1 VPKVYFVDVTN
12 RDAVQASRIKLSKLQ
27 KTMVNMY
34 LAEMGI
40 HQSEFAFPAV
50 KIEQNYVRAN
60 LELKEMG
67 AMGSL
72 VLEGWCRAI
81 VPDVAEAVTTGVKD
95 LNLSISTSDQ
105 MITHKFRGKLD
116 REAVIR
122 EMVAAVT
129 YAKDQGVRTVGVNA
143 EDASRTD
150 LGYLIEFAQAA
161 KEAGADR
168 FRYCDTLGYE
178 TPAII
183 YQRVQTLA
191 EQVGMPIELHCHNDL
206 GMAVAN
212 SIAGAQGAIDGGV
225 DAYINTSVNGL
236 GERAGQADLLSCIL
250 ALKFARGMEDIEIG
264 DPIDL
269 KVSGKLANYVSYAF
283 GIPIPINQPGV
294 GANAFAHEAGI
305 HADGALKDRRNY
317 ELYDYELLGLDLE
330 APPPRGRIIT
340 TGEYGGLAGFEYVY
354 KRLGITFASREEAE
368 RILNL
373 VRYANAHN
381 QLPLT
386 DDELRFISR
395 YPQQVA
401 KVLTV
406 DPSEEVSFPLE
417 RHTIQAFVEKIG
429 KDAEQFFG
437 SEPGAIVA
445 LYPDG
450 PYYAQPLYHHLVGRG
465 RNVTLTSLHLEKGGL
480 EEEKIRGRK
489 VLLVDNDTRTGETCT
504 RAKQQL
510 RELKAKLPLKGE
522 VLLAVLDDFAG
533 KADFWVN
540 RPKKK

>member
-1 VPKVYFVDVTN
+1 VPKIYFIDVTN
-12 RDAVQASRIKLSKLQ
+12 RDTVQASRIKLSKLQ

-34 LAEMGI
+34 LAEMGV
-40 HQSEFAFPAV
+40 HQSEFAFPYAQN
-50 KIEQNYVRAN
+50 EQNYVRAN

-72 VLEGWCRAI
+72 ILEGWCRAI
-81 VPDVAEAVTTGVKD
+81 VPDVTEAVTTGLKD

-105 MITHKFRGKLD
+105 MILNKFRGKLD
-116 REAVIR
+116 RERIIQEMESAV
-122 EMVAAVT
+122 A
-129 YAKDQGVRTVGVNA
+129 YARKQGVRTIGVNA

-150 LGYLIEFAQAA
+150 LGYLIQFAQAA

-168 FRYCDTLGYE
+168 FRYCDTLGYDM
-178 TPAII
+178 PATI
-183 YQRVQTLA
+183 YQRVRTVA
-191 EQVGMPIELHCHNDL
+191 EQVGIPIELHCHNDV
-206 GMAVAN
+206 GMAVAD
-212 SIAGAQGAIDGGV
+212 SVAGAQGAIDGGV

-250 ALKFARGMEDIEIG
+250 ALKFARGMQDYQIG

-269 KVSGKLANYVSYAF
+269 RVSARLASYASYAF
-283 GIPIPINQPGV
+283 GVPIAINQPGV

-330 APPPRGRIIT
+330 SPPARGRVIT
-340 TGEYGGLAGFEYVY
+340 TGEYGGLAGFKYVY
-354 KRLGITFASREEAE
+354 ERLGITFSSDEEAS

-395 YPQQVA
+395 YPQQVV
-401 KVLTV
+401 KILTV
-406 DPSEEVSFPLE
+406 NPKEEVSFPLE

-429 KDAEQFFG
+429 RDAEQFFG
-437 SEPGAIVA
+437 NEPGAIVA

-450 PYYAQPLYHHLVGRG
+450 PYYGRPLYDYLVGRG
-465 RNVTLTSLHLEKGGL
+465 RNVTLTSLHIEEGGL
-480 EEEKIRGRK
+480 EEDKVKDRK
-489 VLLVDNDTRTGETCT
+489 VLLVDNDTRTGETYK

-510 RELKAKLPLKGE
+510 LELKPKLNLKGE
-522 VLLAVLDDFAG
+522 VPIAVLDDFAC

-540 RPKKK
+540 RPKS